1 MTAVTQSNETRRLT
15 EVDRLLFFSEEAEQ
29 KYGKDKIK
37 VYKSTF
43 SNMYHALTHRK
54 TSTMMKLVCLLPEEK
69 VRRELTYNGLA
80 FL

>member
-1 MTAVTQSNETRRLT
+1 MTV
-15 EVDRLLFFSEEAEQ
+15 FFSEEAEQ

-69 VRRELTYNGLA
+69 VRRDLTYNGLA

>member
-1 MTAVTQSNETRRLT
+1 MTVF
-15 EVDRLLFFSEEAEQ
+15 FFSEEAEQ
-29 KYGKDKIK
+29 KYGQDKIK

-69 VRRELTYNGLA
+69 VRRELKLTMVWHS
-80 FL
+80 FKQK